1 PYSNL
6 RPQMLK
12 IKVFLALFFAFS
24 SLFYFIE
31 NYFLGISGS
40 TKKGAIEKIEIPP
53 TVSLNSTEESLRKSS
68 AKFFEESLVRTR
80 FNGAMLVAHNGKI
93 VFEEYAGLK
102 EVIKG
107 EAIDSATSF
116 HLASVSKTFTAMAV
130 LKLWEDGKIDIDEKV
145 SKYLSG
151 FPFTQITVRNLLSH
165 RSGLPNYVYFA
176 EQVGWNKK
184 KYLHNNDMLNLLI
197 ANRSRLKIGRP
208 NAYFD
213 YCNTNYAILAILVEK
228 VSGKSF
234 AAYMDQTFFAPIG
247 MMNSFVFDINQ
258 TEKVLPSFKYNNRL
272 EPMMFLDAVYG
283 DKNIYSTTRDLLKWD
298 IALNSGILFKQQT
311 LDQAFR
317 GYSYERKGVKNYGLG
332 WRLYEMPSGK
342 KIVYHNGWWHG
353 NNTVFSKLMQDSTT
367 IIVLGNKF
375 NRNIYQAKK
384 IAGIF
389 TGYGIQLDDD
399 E

>member
-1 PYSNL
+1 
-6 RPQMLK
+6 MLK
-12 IKVFLALFFAFS
+12 IKVFVGLFFLFS
-24 SLFYFIE
+24 SLFYFVE
-31 NYFLGISGS
+31 NYLLGNPASEKSAISR
-40 TKKGAIEKIEIPP
+40 IEIPI
-53 TVSLNSTEESLRKSS
+53 TTSLSSNEELLRKSS
-68 AKFFEESLVRTR
+68 SKFFEESLVRTR

-93 VFEEYAGLK
+93 VFEEYEGLK
-102 EVIKG
+102 EVLKG
-107 EAIDSATSF
+107 DPIDSSTSF

-130 LKLWEDGKIDIDEKV
+130 LKLWEDGKLQIDDKVEK
-145 SKYLSG
+145 YISG
-151 FPFTQITVRNLLSH
+151 FPFNQITVRNLLSH

-176 EQVGWNKK
+176 EQVGWNTRN
-184 KYLHNNDMLNLLI
+184 YLHNDDMLKLLVK
-197 ANRSRLKIGRP
+197 NKSRLRIGRP

-213 YCNTNYAILAILVEK
+213 YCNTNYALLAIIIEK

-234 AAYMDQTFFAPIG
+234 ASYMDQTFFTPIG
-247 MMNSFVFDINQ
+247 MTNTFVFDINK
-258 TEKVLPSFKYNNRL
+258 TEKVLPSFKYNNRK

-283 DKNIYSTTRDLLKWD
+283 DKNIYSTARDMLKWD
-298 IALNSGILFKQQT
+298 IALNSGKLFKQVT
-311 LDQAFR
+311 LNEAFR

-332 WRLYEMPSGK
+332 WRLYELPTGK

-375 NRNIYQAKK
+375 NRNIYQAKR

-389 TGYGIQLDDD
+389 PGYGIQSDDD